1 VLLLTLD
8 EADALGDSRCTSIS
22 KKKRIRRW
30 HKSVGEWMK
39 TKQVY
44 EKRSITQPRKR
55 KSITISKVQI
65 RNYWSGNFMEVSYGL
80 RKRSITPKFS

>member
-1 VLLLTLD
+1 MDKLLFLRD
-8 EADALGDSRCTSIS
+8 YA
-22 KKKRIRRW
+22 KKRMVRW

-39 TKQVY
+39 IKQVY
-44 EKRSITQPRKR
+44 EKR
-55 KSITISKVQI
+55 SITISKVQI